1 VLEEEVPLDD
11 VEEEVF
17 ELEPDDEEPE
27 PESDEDDDEDEPE
40 EEDDASDLA
49 GTVLLPELRLSLR

>member
-1 VLEEEVPLDD
+1 MPLDE

-27 PESDEDDDEDEPE
+27 PESDEDDDELE

-49 GTVLLPELRLSLR
+49 GTVLFPELRLSLR